1 MKKNGKNEVG
11 SATIMS
17 PLLLTNV
24 LLSNSFISE
33 YKDTCLRD

>member
-1 MKKNGKNEVG
+1 MKKIEKNGMEC
-11 SATIMS
+11 ATVMS

-24 LLSNSFISE
+24 LLNNPFISE